1 MIQTK
6 RIARMKE
13 QELNEQKMFFERE
26 QKNNQILEKF
36 IHLTNQKLMKLKSKE
51 QSTKE
56 QQESN
61 EKDVS
66 LDQRITSLEFS

>member
-1 MIQTK
+1 
-6 RIARMKE
+6 MKE

-66 LDQRITSLEFS
+66 LDQRIISLEFS